1 MNRRIGFLL
10 KHVHTL
16 LEDTMARALHD
27 HDLSRRQWQA
37 LNAVSEGDDP
47 YEALKAFDGVGDAV
61 RELTAKGWIT
71 GTALTEEG
79 KTAHAAVLDRV
90 AEFRQLAIQGVSTQ
104 DFQTTL
110 AVLNQ
115 MAANLEA
122 A

>member
-1 MNRRIGFLL
+1 MNRRIGYLL

-16 LEDTMARALHD
+16 LEETMGRALHD
-27 HDLSRRQWQA
+27 HKLSRREWQA

-47 YEALKAFDGVGDAV
+47 YEALKAFDGTGDAV
-61 RELTAKGWIT
+61 RELTARGWIT
-71 GTALTEEG
+71 GTTLTDEG
-79 KTAHAAVLDRV
+79 KAVHAAVISRV
-90 AEFRQLAIQGVSTQ
+90 TEFRQQATQGVSPQ

-110 AVLNQ
+110 AALTQ

>member
-1 MNRRIGFLL
+1 MGQ
-10 KHVHTL
+10 
-16 LEDTMARALHD
+16 ALHD
-27 HDLSRRQWQA
+27 HKLSRREWQA
-37 LNAVSEGDDP
+37 LNAVAEGDDP
-47 YEALKAFDGVGDAV
+47 DEALKAFDGTGDAMG
-61 RELTAKGWIT
+61 ELTAKGWII

-79 KTAHAAVLDRV
+79 KAVHAAVMGRV
-90 AEFRQLAIQGVSTQ
+90 LGYRRLATQGVSTE

>member
-1 MNRRIGFLL
+1 M
-10 KHVHTL
+10 
-16 LEDTMARALHD
+16 ERALHD
-27 HDLSRRQWQA
+27 HELSRRQWQA
-37 LNAVSEGDDP
+37 LNAVAEGDDP

-61 RELTAKGWIT
+61 RELTARGWIT
-71 GTALTEEG
+71 GATLTEEG
-79 KTAHAAVLDRV
+79 KTAHTAVLDRV
-90 AEFRQLAIQGVSTQ
+90 GEFRQLAIQGVSTQ

>member
-1 MNRRIGFLL
+1 MNRRVGYLL

-16 LEDTMARALHD
+16 LEETMGRALHD
-27 HDLSRRQWQA
+27 HKLSRREWQT

-47 YEALKAFDGVGDAV
+47 YEALDAFDGTGDAV
-61 RELTAKGWIT
+61 RELTTRGWIN

-79 KTAHAAVLDRV
+79 KAVHAAVIGRV
-90 AEFRQLAIQGVSTQ
+90 EEYRRLATQGVSTE
-104 DFQTTL
+104 DFQTAL

>member
-1 MNRRIGFLL
+1 MNRRIGYLL

-16 LEDTMARALHD
+16 LEETMGRALHD
-27 HDLSRRQWQA
+27 HKVSRREWQA

-47 YEALKAFDGVGDAV
+47 YEALKAFDGTGEAV
-61 RELTAKGWIT
+61 RELTARGWIT
-71 GTALTEEG
+71 GTTLTEAG
-79 KTAHAAVLDRV
+79 KAVHASVMDRV
-90 AEFRQLAIQGVSTQ
+90 TEFRQQAIEGVSPQ

-110 AVLNQ
+110 AVLTR